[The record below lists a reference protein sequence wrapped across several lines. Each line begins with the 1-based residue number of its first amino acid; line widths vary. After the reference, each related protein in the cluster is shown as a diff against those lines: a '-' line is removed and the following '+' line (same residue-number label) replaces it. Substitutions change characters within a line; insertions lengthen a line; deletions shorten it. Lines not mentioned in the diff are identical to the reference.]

1 MTSSEQEETALV
13 LVKAVPHP
21 SKRYGETVCC
31 AGVTLDREWRRLYP
45 VRFRHIRDKFTR
57 WEWVKYRWRLPKS
70 DNRRESRHVYED
82 TLVTESTMPESERS
96 EFLEPLVHG
105 SVRHA
110 ASLKASLALVRPH
123 ESRFRYKRKSE
134 NDIEEERRKFEQAA
148 KQKSFFDKE
157 LAQIDPSP
165 YEFRLRFRD
174 ESGWHD
180 HRCEDWETTAAF
192 WNLRRSHGEEIALK
206 HLDEMYNEHYPGRGM
221 ALALGNVARRP
232 QTWLLLGVIR
242 LDVPVQSRLIP

>member
-1 MTSSEQEETALV
+1 MTGSEQDETALV

-31 AGVTLDREWRRLYP
+31 AGVTLDHEWRRLYP
-45 VRFRHIRDKFTR
+45 VRFRHLRDKYSR
-57 WEWVKYRWRLPKS
+57 WQWVRYRWRLPKS

-82 TLVTESTMPESERS
+82 TLAPESMMPESERS
-96 EFLEPLVHG
+96 EFLEPLILD
-105 SVRHA
+105 SVRYA
-110 ASLKASLALVRPH
+110 ASLGASLALVRPH
-123 ESRFRYKRKSE
+123 ESRFGYRRKSE
-134 NDIEEERRKFEQAA
+134 NDIDEERRKFEQAA

-157 LAQIDPSP
+157 LARIEPSP

-174 ESGWHD
+174 ENGWHD

-206 HLDEMYNEHYPGRGM
+206 HLDETYNNQYPRKGM
-221 ALALGNVARRP
+221 VLALGNMAGRP

-242 LDVPVQSRLIP
+242 SDVPVQARLIP